1 MKIEGLMEIIDA
13 ARGKKPSGILLKG
26 GNIIN
31 VFTGE
36 VVSGDVAISG
46 GFIVG
51 VGRAFKYDAERVID
65 VSEKYIAPGF
75 IDSHIHI
82 ESSMVTPSEFARA
95 VIPRGTTTVIADP
108 HEIANVLG
116 SRGIRLM
123 HEDAKMSPLDVRF
136 VLPSCVPAT
145 DMETSG
151 AKLTSKKLKSL
162 IGEDWIL
169 GLGEVMNF
177 PGVLSKDRGVLEKIL
192 MARNANKIIDGHA
205 PMLSG
210 LDLSG
215 YIAAGI
221 SSDHE
226 SVSLAEAREKLEKGM
241 FVMIREGSSAKNL
254 EEILPLVNERNFL
267 FMTFVADDIDPGD
280 LIDVVGNKCH
290 K

>member
-1 MKIEGLMEIIDA
+1 MKIEGLREIIDA
-13 ARGKKPSGILLKG
+13 ARGKKPSDILLKG

-51 VGRAFKYDAERVID
+51 VGGAFKYNAERIID
-65 VSEKYIAPGF
+65 VSGKYIVPGF

-116 SRGIRLM
+116 IRGIRLM

-210 LDLSG
+210 LNLSG
-215 YIAAGI
+215 YISAGI
-221 SSDHE
+221 TSDHE

-241 FVMIREGSSAKNL
+241 FVMIREGSNAKNL
-254 EEILPLVNERNFL
+254 EEILPLVNERNF
-267 FMTFVADDIDPGD
+267 
-280 LIDVVGNKCH
+280 
-290 K
+290 